1 MISHQHQIFII
12 SNLRFPNLYDI
23 HFQSREKSREKKKE
37 KRSAQF
43 SHQLNSVPCR
53 ERVFKLDIIIRSQ
66 LQRPP

>member
-53 ERVFKLDIIIRSQ
+53 EGI
-66 LQRPP
+66 